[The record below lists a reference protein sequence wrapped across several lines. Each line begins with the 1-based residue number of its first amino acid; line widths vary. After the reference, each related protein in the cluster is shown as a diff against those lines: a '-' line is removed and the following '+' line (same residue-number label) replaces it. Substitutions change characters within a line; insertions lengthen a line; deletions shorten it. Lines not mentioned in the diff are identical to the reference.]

1 VYIVSMLSKIRYA
14 VQPFPVGPKKTSLA
28 FIIPAKVTQECKI
41 NPSTIFAVK
50 LDKKRKTL
58 TLQMIDD
65 HNPSEKMIPVGD
77 SLGTTNQHVS
87 EDTDR
92 RL

>member
-1 VYIVSMLSKIRYA
+1 MLDKIIYA
-14 VQPFPVGPKKTSLA
+14 VQPFPVGPRKTSLA

-41 NPSTIFAVK
+41 DPSTIFAVQ
-50 LDKKRKTL
+50 LDRKRKML

-65 HNPSEKMIPVGD
+65 PYLNEKMIPVGE

-92 RL
+92 RI

>member
-1 VYIVSMLSKIRYA
+1 MLNKLNKITYA
-14 VQPFPVGPKKTSLA
+14 VQPFPVGPRKTSLA

-41 NPSTIFAVK
+41 NPSTIFVVQ

-65 HNPSEKMIPVGD
+65 HFLSEKMIHVGE
-77 SLGTTNQHVS
+77 SLGTASQHVS
-87 EDTDR
+87 EGTDR
-92 RL
+92 RI

>member
-1 VYIVSMLSKIRYA
+1 MLSKERYA

-28 FIIPAKVTQECKI
+28 FIIPAKVIQECKI
-41 NPSTIFAVK
+41 NPSTIFAVQ
-50 LDKKRKTL
+50 LDKERKTL

-65 HNPSEKMIPVGD
+65 PYLSERMIPVGE
-77 SLGTTNQHVS
+77 SLGTANQHVS

-92 RL
+92 RM

>member
-1 VYIVSMLSKIRYA
+1 MLNKITYA
-14 VQPFPVGPKKTSLA
+14 VQPFPVGPKKCSLA
-28 FIIPAKVTQECKI
+28 FIIPAKVTKECKI
-41 NPSTIFAVK
+41 NPSTIFAVQ

-65 HNPSEKMIPVGD
+65 PYLSEKMIPVGE
-77 SLGTTNQHVS
+77 SLGTANQHVS

-92 RL
+92 RM

>member
-1 VYIVSMLSKIRYA
+1 MCTLLNKITYA
-14 VQPFPVGPKKTSLA
+14 VQPFLIGPRKTSLA

-41 NPSTIFAVK
+41 NPSTIFAVQR
-50 LDKKRKTL
+50 DKERKTL

-65 HNPSEKMIPVGD
+65 PFLSEKMIPVGE

-92 RL
+92 RI